1 MPKNCPKCDAV
12 MELVE
17 SEPDVG
23 IEGNVYVCTREGC
36 EEVIPAEF
44 DDEEH

>member
-1 MPKNCPKCDAV
+1 MPKNCPKCDAP

-23 IEGNVYVCTREGC
+23 IEGGVYECTSCGHI
-36 EEVIPAEF
+36 EEA
-44 DDEEH
+44 DYDEAD